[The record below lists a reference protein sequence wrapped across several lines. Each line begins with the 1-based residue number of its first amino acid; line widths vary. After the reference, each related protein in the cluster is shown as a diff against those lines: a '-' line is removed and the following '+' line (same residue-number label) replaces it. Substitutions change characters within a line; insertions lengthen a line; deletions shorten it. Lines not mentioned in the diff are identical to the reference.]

1 VFSFRLLIENDS
13 VVDLEK
19 INVEVDKIVSI
30 QPFEPDRTEVKKPDV
45 WRTR

>member
-1 VFSFRLLIENDS
+1 MISFHSVIDSDPLLA
-13 VVDLEK
+13 LRK